1 MDNTISAIFKEKN
14 EKILF
19 DKLLLDI
26 DNNFDSL
33 LLTINNKIALS
44 TPKLIKKVN
53 DVLFN
58 YQVDYDL
65 KSLTELL
72 NQEVEKINKM
82 VVGLLDLKK
91 AKLKE
96 AIQKAS
102 SFTTSE
108 FDTDIDESTKKFR
121 EEFDVSM
128 NKVIYLDLSGAI
140 SKNYNLKEEAIN
152 DLNTY
157 LNNYD
162 MSVSDAII
170 DSIEYRDNTLKNITK
185 ETYNKYIELNNKTAN
200 LNIKK
205 SN

>member
-53 DVLFN
+53 DILFN
-58 YQVDYDL
+58 YQIDYDL

-82 VVGLLDLKK
+82 VVDLLELKK
-91 AKLKE
+91 TKLKE
-96 AIQKAS
+96 AIQKDS

-128 NKVIYLDLSGAI
+128 NKAIYLDLSGAI

-152 DLNTY
+152 DLNAY

-162 MSVSDAII
+162 MSVSNAII

>member
-53 DVLFN
+53 DILFN
-58 YQVDYDL
+58 YQIDYDL

-82 VVGLLDLKK
+82 VVDLLELKK
-91 AKLKE
+91 TKLKE
-96 AIQKAS
+96 AIQKDS

-108 FDTDIDESTKKFR
+108 FDTVIDESTKEFR

-128 NKVIYLDLSGAI
+128 NKVIYLDLSGVI
-140 SKNYNLKEEAIN
+140 SKNYNLEEEAIN

>member
-53 DVLFN
+53 DILFN
-58 YQVDYDL
+58 YQIDYDL

-82 VVGLLDLKK
+82 VVDLLELKK
-91 AKLKE
+91 TKLKE
-96 AIQKAS
+96 AIQKDS

-108 FDTDIDESTKKFR
+108 FDTVIDESTKEFR

-140 SKNYNLKEEAIN
+140 SKNYNLEEEAIN

>member
-1 MDNTISAIFKEKN
+1 M
-14 EKILF
+14 
-19 DKLLLDI
+19 
-26 DNNFDSL
+26 
-33 LLTINNKIALS
+33 
-44 TPKLIKKVN
+44 
-53 DVLFN
+53 
-58 YQVDYDL
+58 
-65 KSLTELL
+65 
-72 NQEVEKINKM
+72 EKINKM

-108 FDTDIDESTKKFR
+108 FDTDIDENTKKFR

-128 NKVIYLDLSGAI
+128 NKVIYLDLSEAI
-140 SKNYNLKEEAIN
+140 SKNYNLEEEAIN

-200 LNIKK
+200 LNVKK

>member
-53 DVLFN
+53 DILFN
-58 YQVDYDL
+58 YQIDYDL

-82 VVGLLDLKK
+82 VVDLLELKK
-91 AKLKE
+91 TKLKE
-96 AIQKAS
+96 AIQNAS

-128 NKVIYLDLSGAI
+128 NKAIYLDLSGAI

-152 DLNTY
+152 DLNAY

-162 MSVSDAII
+162 MSVSNAII

>member
-53 DVLFN
+53 DILFN
-58 YQVDYDL
+58 YQIDYDL

-82 VVGLLDLKK
+82 VVDLLELKK
-91 AKLKE
+91 TKLKE
-96 AIQKAS
+96 AIQKDS

-128 NKVIYLDLSGAI
+128 NKAIYLDLSGAI

-162 MSVSDAII
+162 MSVSNAII

>member
-140 SKNYNLKEEAIN
+140 SKNYNLEEEAIN

>member
-128 NKVIYLDLSGAI
+128 NKVIYLDLSEAI
-140 SKNYNLKEEAIN
+140 SKNYNLEEEAIN

-200 LNIKK
+200 LNVKK

>member
-102 SFTTSE
+102 SFKTSE

-128 NKVIYLDLSGAI
+128 NKVIYLDLSEAI
-140 SKNYNLKEEAIN
+140 SKNYNLEEEAIN

-200 LNIKK
+200 LNVKK

>member
-53 DVLFN
+53 DILFN
-58 YQVDYDL
+58 YQIDYDL
-65 KSLTELL
+65 KNLTELL

-82 VVGLLDLKK
+82 VVDLLELKK
-91 AKLKE
+91 TKLKE
-96 AIQKAS
+96 AIQKDS

-108 FDTDIDESTKKFR
+108 FDTVIDESTKEFR

-140 SKNYNLKEEAIN
+140 SKNYNLEEEAIN

>member
-53 DVLFN
+53 DILFN
-58 YQVDYDL
+58 YQIDYDL

-82 VVGLLDLKK
+82 VVDLLELKK
-91 AKLKE
+91 TKLKE
-96 AIQKAS
+96 AIQKDS

-108 FDTDIDESTKKFR
+108 FDTVIDESTKEFR
-121 EEFDVSM
+121 EGFDVSM
-128 NKVIYLDLSGAI
+128 NKVIYLDLSGEI
-140 SKNYNLKEEAIN
+140 SKNYNLEEEAIN

>member
-108 FDTDIDESTKKFR
+108 FDTDIDENTKKFR

-128 NKVIYLDLSGAI
+128 NKVIYLDLSEAI
-140 SKNYNLKEEAIN
+140 SKNYNLEEEAIN

-200 LNIKK
+200 LNVKK

>member
-53 DVLFN
+53 DILFN
-58 YQVDYDL
+58 YQIDYDL

-82 VVGLLDLKK
+82 VVDLLELKK
-91 AKLKE
+91 TKLKE
-96 AIQKAS
+96 AIQNAS

-128 NKVIYLDLSGAI
+128 NKAIYLDLSGAI

-162 MSVSDAII
+162 MSVSNAII

>member
-53 DVLFN
+53 DILFN
-58 YQVDYDL
+58 YQIDYDL

-82 VVGLLDLKK
+82 VVDLLELKK
-91 AKLKE
+91 TKLKE
-96 AIQKAS
+96 AIQKDS

-108 FDTDIDESTKKFR
+108 FDTVIDESTKEFR
-121 EEFDVSM
+121 EGFDVSM

-140 SKNYNLKEEAIN
+140 SKNYNLEEEAIN

>member
-53 DVLFN
+53 DILFN
-58 YQVDYDL
+58 YQIDYDL

-82 VVGLLDLKK
+82 VVDLLELKK
-91 AKLKE
+91 TKLKE
-96 AIQKAS
+96 AIQKDS

-108 FDTDIDESTKKFR
+108 FDTVIDESTKEFR

-128 NKVIYLDLSGAI
+128 NKVIYLNLSGAI
-140 SKNYNLKEEAIN
+140 SKNYNLEEEAIN